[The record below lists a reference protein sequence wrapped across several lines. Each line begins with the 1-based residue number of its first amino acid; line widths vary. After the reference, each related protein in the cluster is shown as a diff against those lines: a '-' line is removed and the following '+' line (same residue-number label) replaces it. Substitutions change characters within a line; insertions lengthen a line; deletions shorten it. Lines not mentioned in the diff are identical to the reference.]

1 MKTLARVLSGLVL
14 LGALAAPS
22 VGAQESGLERAER
35 LARDGRANE
44 ARAALVSWW
53 DGAYDEA
60 GRDDQQRA
68 LWLRARL
75 TVSPEEA
82 IRDYQRL
89 VVLYPA
95 GPYADRALFRL
106 AQAAHAMGD
115 GAQARAH
122 VEALA
127 RDHPGSAV
135 RQEAEAWLR
144 SAGDAPPAPAT
155 GSRAPDQVSGAPPR
169 EAAAS
174 AAAPAGP
181 FSVQLGAFGERERAQ
196 SVLQEATGAGF
207 AARLVRVDGSPLL
220 HVRVGSF
227 AERDGAQAL
236 FERLA
241 RAGLQGAVVRDERGE
256 RPAGSD

>member
-1 MKTLARVLSGLVL
+1 MKKLSKLLSALVL
-14 LGALAAPS
+14 LGTFTATAL
-22 VGAQESGLERAER
+22 GAQQSGLENADR
-35 LARDGRANE
+35 LARDGRTNE
-44 ARAALVSWW
+44 ARAALVAWW
-53 DGAYDEA
+53 DQGYDAA
-60 GRDDQQRA
+60 GRDDQQLA

-95 GPYADRALFRL
+95 GPYADRALLRL

-127 RDHPGSAV
+127 RDHPGSPV
-135 RQEAEAWLR
+135 RREAEAWL
-144 SAGDAPPAPAT
+144 SGAGDPPPVPARVAREPDPASVGSERGGRVSANAPM
-155 GSRAPDQVSGAPPR
+155 
-169 EAAAS
+169 
-174 AAAPAGP
+174 GP
-181 FSVQLGAFGERERAQ
+181 FSVQLGAFGETDRAQ
-196 SVLQEATGAGF
+196 TVFQDATRAGF
-207 AARLVRVDGSPLL
+207 DARLVRVDGSPLL

-227 AERDGAQAL
+227 EEREAAQAL

-241 RAGLQGAVVRDERGE
+241 RSGLQGAVVRDERGE
-256 RPAGSD
+256 RPAGSG

>member
-1 MKTLARVLSGLVL
+1 MKTRWLLLSGLVL
-14 LGALAAPS
+14 VAALAGTS

-35 LARDGRANE
+35 LAQDGRANE

-95 GPYADRALFRL
+95 GPYADRALLRL

-127 RDHPGSAV
+127 RDHPGSPV

-144 SAGDAPPAPAT
+144 GAGDAPPPT
-155 GSRAPDQVSGAPPR
+155 VSGVGGGGR
-169 EAAAS
+169 ESGEPTREAAS
-174 AAAPAGP
+174 AAAPTGP

-196 SVLQEATGAGF
+196 SVLEDATGAGF

-227 AERDGAQAL
+227 VEREAAQAL